1 MDRTKLNA
9 EDDEALKEEVAI
21 LGKMKHLHIVEL
33 FDFFE
38 EPKKYYIV
46 LEICE
51 GGELF
56 DRIVQKVGRGIT
68 FDVGIVYTH
77 AGMWEASRRCLG
89 VYWCLD
95 AAVP

>member
-1 MDRTKLNA
+1 MVDRTKLNA

-68 FDVGIVYTH
+68 LEGHTMIVYTH
-77 AGMWEASRRCLG
+77 AVTWEASRRCLG
-89 VYWCLD
+89 VY
-95 AAVP
+95 